1 MAIAFVK
8 HVGSGTSSMST
19 TTAVTV
25 PAAGVAS
32 GTMCSLRI
40 ELNVRGT
47 VTVADTQ
54 GNTWTE
60 RKQQDYGS
68 VSRLHVFDCAVGTTL
83 ASGNTI
89 TATHSKGDGQSAVDQ
104 WSGVGAFVIDASAT
118 GTSTTPSSG
127 AITTG
132 ADSLVLGV
140 VANAGTTY
148 TEDADSD
155 GGDTWHTL
163 TAMADEVYAAY
174 KIPTSGVSQT
184 YNITLDASHA
194 WAAVIAEWAATTDPR
209 VPRRTPYPQLLAH

>member
-1 MAIAFVK
+1 MAVAFVK
-8 HVGSGTSSMST
+8 HVGSGTSSMAT

-32 GTMCSLRI
+32 GTFCSLRI
-40 ELNVRGT
+40 DLNVRGT
-47 VTVADTQ
+47 TTVADTQ

-60 RKQQDYGS
+60 RQQQDYGS
-68 VSRLHVFDCAVGTTL
+68 ASRVHVFDCAVGTTL
-83 ASGNTI
+83 ASGNAI
-89 TATHSKGDGQSAVDQ
+89 TATHSKGDGASAVDQ

-140 VANAGTTY
+140 VADAGAVR

-155 GGDTWHTL
+155 GGASWTTL
-163 TAMADEVYAAY
+163 TAVADELYAAY

-184 YNITLDASHA
+184 YNPTLDTSVA
-194 WAAVIAEWAATTDPR
+194 WAAVIAEWAATADPR
-209 VPRRTPYPQLLAH
+209 VPRFTPYPQLLAH